1 MGQKLQMTV
10 LLAITSP
17 AAVSRAEVVVRFLNK
32 NYSSSL
38 EYITVSPINSFY
50 VKDGKNRGC
59 TAPIASIA
67 YST

>member
-1 MGQKLQMTV
+1 MTV

-17 AAVSRAEVVVRFLNK
+17 AAVSRAEVLVRFLNK
-32 NYSSSL
+32 NYSSL

-59 TAPIASIA
+59 TAPISSIA